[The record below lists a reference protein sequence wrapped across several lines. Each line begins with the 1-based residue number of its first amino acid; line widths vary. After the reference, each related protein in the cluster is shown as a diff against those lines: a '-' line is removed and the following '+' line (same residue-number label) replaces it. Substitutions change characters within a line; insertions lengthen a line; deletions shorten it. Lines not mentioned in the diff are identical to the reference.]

1 MSVERLSVGGLK
13 KIAIYGG
20 TFDPVHH
27 AHLILAR
34 EAIETLDLD
43 KVILVPAAI
52 SPLKKAAPV
61 ASGEVRLAMLQ
72 AAIKGEPKFEVDE
85 CELLRPPPS
94 YTIDTVEEIRRRECD
109 ASIYCLIGEDNV
121 EQLPRWHRFAELEKI
136 VRFVVLD
143 RTGKQPSHSY
153 QLIHRRIDISATEI
167 RRRVAQN
174 ESIRYLVPDSVE
186 RNYSARKTLSGAIAI
201 TPENLAKTCA
211 ELASNKKAEDIVVLD
226 LRGISSFTDFFVI
239 CSGTSEPQLKAIA
252 NEIETRLREDY
263 SLRPVAVDGFPAS
276 QWMVLDYLQVVVHIF
291 HRDKRAFYSLEGLWG
306 DAPVL
311 QWESISTR

>member
-1 MSVERLSVGGLK
+1 LSIERLSVQGLK

-27 AHLILAR
+27 AHLILAS
-34 EAIETLDLD
+34 EAIETLRLE

-72 AAIKGEPKFEVDE
+72 AAINAEPEFEVDE
-85 CELLRPPPS
+85 CELRRPPPS
-94 YTIDTVEEIRRRECD
+94 YTIDTVEEIRRREYES
-109 ASIYCLIGEDNV
+109 SIFCLIGEDNV
-121 EQLPRWHRFAELEKI
+121 EQLPHWHRFAELEKM

-143 RTGKQPSHSY
+143 RSGKQPSHSY

-186 RNYSARKTLSGAIAI
+186 
-201 TPENLAKTCA
+201 
-211 ELASNKKAEDIVVLD
+211 
-226 LRGISSFTDFFVI
+226 
-239 CSGTSEPQLKAIA
+239 
-252 NEIETRLREDY
+252 EIIQREKLY
-263 SLRPVAVDGFPAS
+263 REQS
-276 QWMVLDYLQVVVHIF
+276 Q
-291 HRDKRAFYSLEGLWG
+291 
-306 DAPVL
+306 
-311 QWESISTR
+311 

>member
-1 MSVERLSVGGLK
+1 LSVERLSVGGLK

-34 EAIETLDLD
+34 EAIETLGLD

-61 ASGEVRLAMLQ
+61 ASGELRLAMLR
-72 AAIKGEPKFEVDE
+72 AAIKAEPEFEVDE

-94 YTIDTVEEIRRRECD
+94 YTIETAERIRRRECD

-121 EQLPRWHRFAELEKI
+121 EQLPRWHRFAELEKM

-167 RRRVAQN
+167 RRRVAQR
-174 ESIRYLVPDSVE
+174 ESIRYLVPESVE
-186 RNYSARKTLSGAIAI
+186 
-201 TPENLAKTCA
+201 
-211 ELASNKKAEDIVVLD
+211 
-226 LRGISSFTDFFVI
+226 
-239 CSGTSEPQLKAIA
+239 
-252 NEIETRLREDY
+252 EIIQREKLY
-263 SLRPVAVDGFPAS
+263 REQS
-276 QWMVLDYLQVVVHIF
+276 Q
-291 HRDKRAFYSLEGLWG
+291 
-306 DAPVL
+306 
-311 QWESISTR
+311 

>member
-1 MSVERLSVGGLK
+1 LNVERLTVGALK

-34 EAIETLDLD
+34 HAIETLGLD

-61 ASGEVRLAMLQ
+61 ANGEVRIAMLR
-72 AAIKGEPKFEVDE
+72 AAIKGEPEFEVDD

-94 YTIDTVEEIRRRECD
+94 YTIDTVEEIRRRESD
-109 ASIYCLIGEDNV
+109 AAIYCLIGEDNV
-121 EQLPRWHRFAELEKI
+121 EQLPRWHRFSELEKM
-136 VRFVVLD
+136 VGFVILD
-143 RTGKQPSHSY
+143 RSGKQPSHSY

-186 RNYSARKTLSGAIAI
+186 
-201 TPENLAKTCA
+201 
-211 ELASNKKAEDIVVLD
+211 
-226 LRGISSFTDFFVI
+226 
-239 CSGTSEPQLKAIA
+239 
-252 NEIETRLREDY
+252 EIIQREKLY
-263 SLRPVAVDGFPAS
+263 R
-276 QWMVLDYLQVVVHIF
+276 
-291 HRDKRAFYSLEGLWG
+291 E
-306 DAPVL
+306 
-311 QWESISTR
+311 

>member
-1 MSVERLSVGGLK
+1 LSAERLTVGGLK

-34 EAIETLDLD
+34 QAIETIGLA

-72 AAIKGEPKFEVDE
+72 AAIKCEPEFEVDE

-109 ASIYCLIGEDNV
+109 SSIFCLIGEDNV
-121 EQLPRWHRFAELEKI
+121 EQLPRWHRFAELENM

-143 RTGKQPSHSY
+143 RSGKQPSHSY

-167 RRRVAQN
+167 RRRVAHN

-186 RNYSARKTLSGAIAI
+186 
-201 TPENLAKTCA
+201 
-211 ELASNKKAEDIVVLD
+211 
-226 LRGISSFTDFFVI
+226 
-239 CSGTSEPQLKAIA
+239 
-252 NEIETRLREDY
+252 EIIEREKLY
-263 SLRPVAVDGFPAS
+263 REQS
-276 QWMVLDYLQVVVHIF
+276 Q
-291 HRDKRAFYSLEGLWG
+291 
-306 DAPVL
+306 
-311 QWESISTR
+311 